1 MKLPK
6 WLRTEK
12 SSALRKILAV
22 SIDEKLKEAA
32 RQILFSRGE
41 STVLS
46 EEDAAKEEESMAL
59 RLCNE
64 QVELVKKLRFRRCKL
79 ATATGYEK
87 SGTIITI
94 RPVYNLEK
102 NYAHIRTDDGDTYI
116 RSIDALDL
124 LILEEY
130 DEKRLSL
137 LGHEGDLVQQD
148 IIDKAT
154 FKQSKALREAHE
166 GLEKIGMLVQLKDS
180 VGLDVLGRV
189 SGIGIAKEGAYF
201 RIYYSSPT
209 EGRRMLR
216 KSVKKA
222 IATYE
227 FFADSETEWRNAD
240 GVKRWQGIFEQYEGD
255 DCEF

>member
-137 LGHEGDLVQQD
+137 LGNEGDLVQQD

-227 FFADSETEWRNAD
+227 FFADSETERHNAD
-240 GVKRWQGIFEQYEGD
+240 GVKRWRRIFEQYEGD